1 MDYGIRDHMEHSL
14 QINLTKEGTNL
25 LTIAGGKFGLWKM
38 AEKSELSAEGGSME
52 AITLFTASARTSLSS
67 TLV

>member
-14 QINLTKEGTNL
+14 QITSTKGTNL
-25 LTIAGGKFGLWKM
+25 LTSARGKFGLWKM
-38 AEKSELSAEGGSME
+38 AEKNQNLQQNEESME
-52 AITLFTASARTSLSS
+52 ATMSFATSARMSPSS